1 MTISFARHQFP
12 PTIIRHAVW
21 LYLRFT
27 LSYRDVEDLLAE
39 RGLDVSY
46 ETVRRWVLK
55 FGPLFAGELRH
66 RRPRPTAQ
74 WHLDEM
80 AVMIAGRRFWLWR
93 AVDDEGEVL
102 DLLVQ
107 PRRDK
112 AAAVKL
118 MRKLLKKQGFAPDV
132 MVTDKLRSY
141 SAAKAEMGLSTRHE
155 QGFAQEQSGREFASA
170 DATAR
175 AQDAALQIT
184 RISPA
189 LPVHSRRCPKHL
201 QRPAP
206 SHLPPHAPR
215 PPRRGVPDLASRRRG
230 LSPTWDFQI
239 VRGQIPFS

>member
-1 MTISFARHQFP
+1 MISFARHQFP
-12 PTIIRHAVW
+12 PAIIRHAVW
-21 LYLRFT
+21 LYIRFT

-55 FGPLFAGELRH
+55 FGPVFARELRR
-66 RRPRPTAQ
+66 RRPRPTSQ

-80 AVMIAGRRFWLWR
+80 AVKIAGAQFWLWR

-107 PRRDK
+107 RRRNK

-118 MRKLLKKQGFAPDV
+118 MRKLLKKQGFAPEV
-132 MVTDKLRSY
+132 LVTDKLGSY
-141 SAAKAEMGLSTRHE
+141 GAAKAEIGLSARA
-155 QGFAQEQSGREFASA
+155 GPAQEQSGREFAST
-170 DATAR
+170 DTTTR
-175 AQDAALQIT
+175 AQDATLQIA

-189 LPVHSRRCPKHL
+189 LPLDSRRGLQHL

-206 SHLPPHAPR
+206 SHIPRHSPR
-215 PPRRGVPDLASRRRG
+215 PQRRTIPDMGSRYRELGPPDCAR
-230 LSPTWDFQI
+230 PI
-239 VRGQIPFS
+239 